1 MKSFV
6 KESKVRELHYTP
18 YMLTLN
24 GHMQS
29 FTYLFCE
36 IYIKLFYKLKY
47 EREIFKLSDGGTIAL
62 DWVIDHEGGFPRK
75 NS

>member
-1 MKSFV
+1 M
-6 KESKVRELHYTP
+6 HYTP

-24 GHMQS
+24 GHVHT
-29 FTYLFCE
+29 FFYLFFE
-36 IYIKLFYKLKY
+36 AIAKLFYKLRF
-47 EREIFKLSDGGTIAL
+47 EREIFTLSDGGTIAI